1 MIELSIV
8 IATYNRAQPL
18 LRTLGS
24 LARQT
29 LDPALWEVVVVD
41 NNCADDTAARFAR
54 WAEAHPKVNARLTR
68 EPQQGLSPARNR
80 GVAESA
86 GAYIA
91 IIDDDEEV
99 NPEFAE
105 SYFRFFRDYPG
116 AAAAGGRIVPLYE
129 YAPPAWLS
137 PYTERPIA
145 GTLDL
150 GPEARPFPAWKFP
163 GGGNMAVR
171 RSALVRYGAFD
182 PALGRTGA
190 NPLAGEE
197 KELFGRLRAG
207 GEQVWYVPGA
217 VIYHIIPESKFDPA
231 YFDRLTR
238 QSGVSERIRTQGISR
253 AAYLARLLAEAVK
266 WGGTLALAAGYALR
280 GEAIKGRYLIRMR
293 RNVTCGLLRG

>member
-18 LRTLGS
+18 MRTLDS

-29 LDPALWEVVVVD
+29 FDPALWEVVVVD
-41 NNCADDTAARFAR
+41 NNCVDDTAVRFAA
-54 WAEAHPKVNARLTR
+54 WTEAHPKVNARLVR
-68 EPQQGLSPARNR
+68 EEQQGLSPARNR
-80 GVAESA
+80 GVSQST

-129 YAPPAWLS
+129 YPTPKWLS

-150 GPEARPFPAWKFP
+150 GPEPKPFPAKKFP

-171 RSALVRYGAFD
+171 RTILKRYGLFD
-182 PALGRTGA
+182 PSLGRTGT

-207 GEQVWYVPGA
+207 GEEIWYVPGA

-238 QSGVSERIRTQGISR
+238 QSGVSERIRTRGLSQR
-253 AAYLARLLAEAVK
+253 AYLKRLCAEAVK
-266 WGGTLALAAGYALR
+266 WAGTVVLAFGYALR

-293 RNVTCGLLRG
+293 RNVTCGLLKG